1 MTVNLQAAK
10 QAETAKTGK
19 ELDISRKSPY
29 AGLTMGEK
37 GSYCSNYDKRHLL
50 TTELDC
56 SKNLKGTIN
65 KFIGQHG

>member
-37 GSYCSNYDKRHLL
+37 GSYRSHYDKRHLM
-50 TTELDC
+50 
-56 SKNLKGTIN
+56 NP
-65 KFIGQHG
+65 